1 MAKVHTLTDW
11 RPEDAGFWQ
20 DTGRSV
26 ARRNLWISIPA
37 LLLAFSVWMVW
48 SVVVAKMPAIGFEF
62 SVDQR
67 FWLAAL
73 PGLSGATLRIFYS
86 FMIPV
91 FGGRLW
97 TTISTA
103 SLLLPALGI
112 GFAIQNPDTS
122 YLVFLLLALACGF
135 GGGNFASSMANIAYF
150 YPKKEKGNALAMNA
164 GLGNLGVSVMQFLVP
179 LVITAS
185 VFGALGGEPQQL
197 SDGSQLW
204 LQNAGF
210 IWVPFI
216 TIATLA
222 AWFGMNDL
230 ASAKA
235 SLADQLSILKRR
247 HNWIMCVLY
256 TGTFGSFIGYA
267 AGFPLLMKLQF
278 PEVNALSYA
287 FLGPL
292 VGALSRAGT
301 GWISDKWGGGRVTF
315 WTFLGMIIAVYGV
328 IYFLPDAGGDGGNFH
343 GFFACFMALFFLTGV
358 GNASTFQMI
367 PSIMRKEI
375 NRLMPNVDAS
385 AKLKTAERE
394 SAAIIAFTSAIA
406 AYGAFFIP
414 KSYGTAISMTGAPHA
429 ALWAFLGFYV
439 VCLLLTFLVY
449 TRPGGMLFDIERGRD
464 AAPSINA

>member
-1 MAKVHTLTDW
+1 MANSASSAARGPVLHDW
-11 RPEDAGFWQ
+11 RPEDTGFW
-20 DTGRSV
+20 DTSGR
-26 ARRNLWISIPA
+26 AIATRNLWISIPA

-48 SVVVAKMPAIGFEF
+48 SVVVARMPAIGFDF

-86 FMIPV
+86 FMIPI
-91 FGGRLW
+91 FGGRRW
-97 TTISTA
+97 TAISTA

-122 YLVFLLLALACGF
+122 YTTFLVLALLCGF

-150 YPKKEKGNALAMNA
+150 YPKKTKGNALALNA
-164 GLGNLGVSVMQFLVP
+164 GLGNLGVSVMQFTVP
-179 LVITAS
+179 LVITMG
-185 VFGALGGEPQQL
+185 VFGSIGGEAQVL
-197 SDGSQLW
+197 EDGSKLW

-216 TIATLA
+216 AVAAIAS
-222 AWFGMNDL
+222 WFGMNDI
-230 ASAKA
+230 ADAKA
-235 SLADQLSILKRR
+235 SLGDQLSILKRF
-247 HNWIMCVLY
+247 HNWVMCILY
-256 TGTFGSFIGYA
+256 TGTFGSFIGYS
-267 AGFPLLMKLQF
+267 AGFPLLMKTQF

-292 VGALSRAGT
+292 VGALSRAAT
-301 GWISDKWGGGRVTF
+301 GWISDKFGGGRVTF
-315 WTFLGMIIAVYGV
+315 WVFLGMIIAVWGV
-328 IYFLPDAGGDGGNFH
+328 IQFLPADGQGGNFW

-375 NRLMPNVDAS
+375 PRILGADNANT
-385 AKLKTAERE
+385 LKVAERE

-414 KSYGTAISMTGAPHA
+414 KAYGTSIAMTGAPNG
-429 ALWAFLGFYV
+429 ALWGFLWFYV
-439 VCLLLTFLVY
+439 VCLAITWFFYSRKGASV
-449 TRPGGMLFDIERGRD
+449 PC
-464 AAPSINA
+464 